1 MTDSTME
8 SEETIRER
16 SERYRCPSFT
26 VEKYWV
32 LVFYVT
38 NTPVFGRRVYKEREI
53 ITTGAAISKIKEYER
68 AKNTRLRTA
77 ENVLRGES
85 TSMSYETAMDVVQQE
100 YSRSY
105 TREDL
110 SRYINFT
117 ALVPLVD
124 SVDVAY
130 DERVTRADVVRR
142 IFPTDG
148 DREVDAR
155 CVNLGEVGDKEFF
168 FVPIAIHKDCHN
180 GLNRIA
186 VVRDET
192 A

>member
-26 VEKYWV
+26 IEDYWV
-32 LVFYVT
+32 LVFHVT
-38 NTPVFGRRVYKEREI
+38 NTPVYGRRVYLEREI
-53 ITTGAAISKIKEYER
+53 MTTGAAVSKIKEYER
-68 AKNTRLRTA
+68 AKNTRFRTA

-100 YSRSY
+100 YSRIY

-110 SRYINFT
+110 SRYINFK

-130 DERVTRADVVRR
+130 DERMTHADVIRR

-148 DREVDAR
+148 DKEVDAR
-155 CVNLGEVGDKEFF
+155 CINLGEVGDKELF
-168 FVPIAIHKDCHN
+168 FVPFAIHRDCHN
-180 GLNRIA
+180 KLNRIA
-186 VVRDET
+186 VVRGET
-192 A
+192 L